1 MIRLLDLPGMRHL
14 ANTAK
19 AKIVRHQD
27 RRYDMGRLL
36 AMGHFNTYQSFQGR
50 QIFAGCDTI
59 LSFIGTGGTR
69 ARLVGVYRVGKC
81 HKPGSRK
88 LPANYPDEM
97 DVAKCYFYELTREP
111 SFDDLAERVVIN
123 WGTGTRSW
131 CQRLRDRE
139 VIEILP
145 AGYARD
151 FPGHFDFILSYA
163 ELSRI
168 VGSPDA
174 HREWH
179 RRLESVAGIYVITDQ
194 VDQIHYVGSA
204 YGASGLLGRWRTY
217 AEKPDGGNKRLRE
230 LLKKHPGRHLRFNF
244 AVLRA
249 LDRSVTRAQVLE
261 LEAHF
266 KKILGSRA
274 VGLNAN

>member
-19 AKIVRHQD
+19 AKMVRHQD

-36 AMGHFNTYQSFQGR
+36 AMGHFNTYQSFQSR
-50 QIFAGCDTI
+50 PVFSDCHTI

-88 LPANYPDEM
+88 LPVDYPDDM
-97 DVAKCYFYELTREP
+97 DVTGCCFYDLTRDP
-111 SFDDLAERVVIN
+111 SFDDLAERVVID

-151 FPGHFDFILSYA
+151 FPGHFDFISSYA

-168 VGSPDA
+168 IQNPDA
-174 HREWH
+174 NREWH

-194 VDQIHYVGSA
+194 IDQVHYVGSA
-204 YGASGLLGRWRTY
+204 YGEAGLLGRWRIY
-217 AEKPDGGNKRLRE
+217 AKKPDGGNKRLRE

-244 AVLRA
+244 AVLRT